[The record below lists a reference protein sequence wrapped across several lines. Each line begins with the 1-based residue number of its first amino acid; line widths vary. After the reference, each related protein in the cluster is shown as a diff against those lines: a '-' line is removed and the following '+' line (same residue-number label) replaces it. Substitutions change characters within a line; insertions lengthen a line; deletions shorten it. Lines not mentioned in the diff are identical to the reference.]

1 MSEYN
6 RMENE
11 DENAYIWRVCDSKDK
26 IGTWQDVCDLLNQQ
40 LGHEYNE
47 SWYRKMY
54 QSFMTLF
61 DVVKDK
67 YIDDE
72 YVKLIDKKIED
83 LEKAR
88 VKFRDERAHHNKS
101 VRIEARVEDRLDY
114 LENII
119 KKAKPIVLDEKS
131 AVFSGNDLL
140 VMLSDLHIG
149 QSFASAWGV
158 YNSDIAKLRLEK
170 YLNEIIA
177 IQERHGSQ
185 NCYLSLQGDLI
196 SNSIHKTLA
205 ISNRENVIEQIILA
219 SELLADFILKLSSHF
234 NSIYINNVDG
244 NHSRMDTKEDALK
257 DERLDSLIAWY
268 LKTKLSDINN
278 VSFLDSL
285 DNTLNIFWIRGKAY
299 ISVHG
304 DYDKF
309 DKNGVANLVTM
320 LGIVPYCILFGHKH
334 FPATSEINGI
344 KLVQSGSLPGSG
356 DDYTVQMRLSGKPA
370 QTVLVCNKDGIY
382 ANYNIEF
389 NKEDEL
395 MQC

>member
-6 RMENE
+6 RIENE
-11 DENAYIWRVCDSKDK
+11 DENAYIWRVCDNKDK

-61 DVVKDK
+61 NAVKER
-67 YIDDE
+67 YVDDE
-72 YVKLIDKKIED
+72 YIKLIDDKIEE

-88 VKFRDERAHHNKS
+88 VKLRDERTHHNKS
-101 VRIEARVEDRLDY
+101 IRIEARVEDRLDY
-114 LENII
+114 LEKII
-119 KKAKPIVLDEKS
+119 QKTEPIELIEKT
-131 AVFSGNDLL
+131 ATYSGNDLL

-149 QSFASAWGV
+149 QSFSSAWGV

-170 YLNEIIA
+170 YLGEIIN
-177 IQERHGSQ
+177 IKERHGSQ

-219 SELLADFILKLSSHF
+219 SELLANFISKLSNHF
-234 NSIYINNVDG
+234 NNIYISNVDG
-244 NHSRMDTKEDALK
+244 NHSRIDRKEDALK

-268 LKTKLSDINN
+268 LKSKLSNLDNIT
-278 VSFLDSL
+278 FLENL
-285 DNTLNIFWIRGKAY
+285 DNTLNIFWIRDKSY
-299 ISVHG
+299 VSVHG

-309 DKNGVANLVTM
+309 DKTSVANLITM
-320 LGIVPYCILFGHKH
+320 LGYVPYCILFGHKH

-344 KLVQSGSLPGSG
+344 KLVQSGSMPGSG
-356 DDYTVQMRLSGKPA
+356 DDYTVQMRLTGKPS
-370 QTVLVCNKDGIY
+370 QTILVCNRDGIY

-389 NKEDEL
+389 NREDEL
-395 MQC
+395 